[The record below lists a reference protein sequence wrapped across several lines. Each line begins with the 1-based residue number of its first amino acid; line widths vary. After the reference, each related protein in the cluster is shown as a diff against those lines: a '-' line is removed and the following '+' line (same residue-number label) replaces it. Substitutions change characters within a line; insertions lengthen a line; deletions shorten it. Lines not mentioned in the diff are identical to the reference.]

1 MGVRE
6 GGGWGMDGGR
16 EGRGGRNEG
25 REMKMGWLWKDQRG
39 VKGWGTSEGV
49 SQSMLWLP
57 LSAHS

>member
-1 MGVRE
+1 
-6 GGGWGMDGGR
+6 MDGGR